1 MEVTTGGSQH
11 DFDFTVEKH
20 LGQLVGDGL
29 GGGRGGLRG
38 ALVVKVSV
46 LAWGRDF

>member
-20 LGQLVGDGL
+20 LQQLVGDGL
-29 GGGRGGLRG
+29 RGGLGGKGQRFSMG
-38 ALVVKVSV
+38 QGFLNAS
-46 LAWGRDF
+46 